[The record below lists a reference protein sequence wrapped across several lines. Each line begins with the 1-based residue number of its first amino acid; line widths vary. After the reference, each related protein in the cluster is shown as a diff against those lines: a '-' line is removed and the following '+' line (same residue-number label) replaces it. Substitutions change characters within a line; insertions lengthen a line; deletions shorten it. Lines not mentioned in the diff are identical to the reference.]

1 MLHSKAQLPIRSCIR
16 EDTIL
21 APQIAG
27 LERALGLGRP
37 NATPAVRI
45 NEFAR
50 ENLARSPYVTIRPL
64 DQHAVRAILFGSRIG
79 A

>member
-1 MLHSKAQLPIRSCIR
+1 MLHSDAQLSIRSYVM
-16 EDTIL
+16 EDTNR

-37 NATPAVRI
+37 NSTPAVRI

-64 DQHAVRAILFGSRIG
+64 DQRAVRAILFGSWIG